1 MMGEPLFD
9 ELSAAFVLCGLVA
22 VAVLRSAIEC
32 PNPETAKT
40 RGVVG
45 HILLGIAVSILL
57 YRWSETITSLPSL
70 SRRSLWQGAALS
82 TACGI
87 ALVAATKAVIAVRV
101 ASRVRYFVIAV
112 VSSSIALCIAS
123 AWLWAALLLVLLAAG
138 LLLGHRLTRRSD
150 RNPPSSDE
158 VEPQREPTLVVL
170 VSATLLLLLIG
181 TWNHVVEH
189 ETQRKTR
196 SARYSAWPRATAL
209 KDAWERTGWAAK
221 PGDEASAARVVSVA
235 SREQRIA
242 LGLGTLLLV
251 VMTVSLRR
259 ASEDVTTSEADHAS

>member
-22 VAVLRSAIEC
+22 VVVLRSAAEC
-32 PNPETAKT
+32 PDLETANT

-57 YRWSETITSLPSL
+57 YRWSDTITSLPSL
-70 SRRSLWQGAALS
+70 PRQSVWQSGALS

-87 ALVAATKAVIAVRV
+87 GLVAATKAVIAVSV

-112 VSSSIALCIAS
+112 VSSSIALSIAS
-123 AWLWAALLLVLLAAG
+123 AWFWAALLLVLLATG
-138 LLLGHRLTRRSD
+138 LLLGRWLARRTELEQP
-150 RNPPSSDE
+150 NSDE
-158 VEPQREPTLVVL
+158 VESQREPTLVVL

-181 TWNHVVEH
+181 TWHHVVEH

-196 SARYSAWPRATAL
+196 SPRYSAWPRATAL
-209 KDAWERTGWAAK
+209 RNAWERTDWMANPDDKDSAVRTAK
-221 PGDEASAARVVSVA
+221 VA
-235 SREQRIA
+235 LREQRVAI
-242 LGLGTLLLV
+242 GLGSLLLIV
-251 VMTVSLRR
+251 ALAARR
-259 ASEDVTTSEADHAS
+259 NTSQDVTSSEADHAR